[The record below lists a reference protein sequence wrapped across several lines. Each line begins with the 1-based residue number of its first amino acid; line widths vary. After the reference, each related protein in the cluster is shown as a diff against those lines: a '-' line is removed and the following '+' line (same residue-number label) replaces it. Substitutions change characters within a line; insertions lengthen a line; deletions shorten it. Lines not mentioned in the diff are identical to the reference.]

1 MQVTLFDLPN
11 DIAVLGMS
19 FQRLSA
25 PVDLGF
31 LGMPGCSL
39 AISPDAVVGI
49 VGQGGKAKWQLP
61 IPYKPSL
68 VGVRFYNQAIVLDVG
83 AGNPL
88 GAVMS
93 DAMEGVVGYP

>member
-1 MQVTLFDLPN
+1 VTLFDLPN
-11 DIAVLGMS
+11 DIAIIAMG
-19 FQRLSA
+19 FQSLPS

-31 LGMPGCSL
+31 VGMPACSL
-39 AISPDAVVGI
+39 AVSPDAVLGL

-61 IPYKPSL
+61 IPDQPTL
-68 VGVRFYNQAIVLDVG
+68 VGVRFYNQALVLDVG
-83 AGNPL
+83 AGNSL